1 MARGPTCPEGGT
13 YEASKPIE
21 VEAVTQKV
29 LLAAS
34 SASLDLPGG
43 VAASL
48 KKKVPPTYMHTGHT
62 LVLRWC

>member
-1 MARGPTCPEGGT
+1 
-13 YEASKPIE
+13 
-21 VEAVTQKV
+21 